1 MNTGATDIQTS
12 LENSVKNEIRPT
24 QHKTNTKPKNINTA
38 KNGKDKVSDIHAD
51 ALTYWLRMVTKHTLL
66 SKTEEINL
74 AKQVELGDELA
85 RQKLIRANM
94 RLVVA
99 VASKYSGL
107 NIPMEDLIQE
117 GNIGVIKA
125 TEKYD
130 YRLGYKFS
138 TYAIWWIRQ
147 RILKA
152 IDDHSRTIRI
162 PSYIISRLSKLTV
175 ARDLLYRDL
184 QREPTAEEVS
194 QFTEF
199 SVEEIEEA
207 WSYSLNTSSLDYILE
222 DREETVS
229 SSIKDD
235 ASDPEKNHILSL
247 VNQNL
252 ATFLLG
258 KLKTR
263 ERKILK
269 LRVGLEDGR
278 EKTLKEIGKILN
290 LTRERVRQLESEAIS
305 ELKRMYDENGDF
317 RWG

>member
-1 MNTGATDIQTS
+1 MDILT
-12 LENSVKNEIRPT
+12 NSQDE
-24 QHKTNTKPKNINTA
+24 
-38 KNGKDKVSDIHAD
+38 VSDTHVD
-51 ALTYWLRMVTKHTLL
+51 ALAHWLHKVIKHNLL
-66 SKTEEINL
+66 SKEEEVSL

-85 RQKLIRANM
+85 RQKLVRANL

-107 NIPMEDLIQE
+107 NISMEDLIQE
-117 GNIGVIKA
+117 GNLGLIKA
-125 TEKYD
+125 TEKYN